1 MRCPLTTYCHCL
13 PLSHELKVF
22 LILSTSQNVP
32 CRYFYVLSIVRNRIF
47 VNSCL
52 GDRGDWRSLLLF
64 MSILQLLAGLC
75 LQLTKEQKK
84 TEVVAY
90 IGEEACVCICKG
102 LGIQRLF
109 TTAASFIMG
118 SFSRRSSPT
127 CQKDHHRVFSC
138 P

>member
-1 MRCPLTTYCHCL
+1 MSRDLC
-13 PLSHELKVF
+13 S
-22 LILSTSQNVP
+22 
-32 CRYFYVLSIVRNRIF
+32 
-47 VNSCL
+47 
-52 GDRGDWRSLLLF
+52 LF

-75 LQLTKEQKK
+75 SQLTKEQRK

-109 TTAASFIMG
+109 TAAAGFIMG
-118 SFSRRSSPT
+118 NFSRKSSPT
-127 CQKDHHRVFSC
+127 CQKDHLRVFSC